1 MYCPFCGHQQ
11 PFKPLFC
18 CSCGKS
24 IKFLCDIDD
33 DEPGTTEAPGESA
46 LESFQTSP
54 SLKEKEERMCLKIKK
69 VTLKEKRKVV
79 KISVGLMRLQD
90 GGLKAARGT
99 VLPLLVQP
107 EVDATELQRAAE
119 QKLKA
124 FHRKLHGGPFLLL
137 YPDGTKINNIP
148 GTEVPFTLKEYKET
162 LGKAYQR
169 ITLYICAAEDFFTSS
184 QETNSESDLS
194 DSEEIIRRA
203 EAPGESALES
213 FQTSPSL
220 KEKEERMCFKK
231 KKAPLKEKRKVVK
244 ISVGLMRL
252 QDGGLK
258 AARGTVLPL
267 LVQPEVDATELQRAA
282 EQKLKAFHRKL
293 HGGPFLLLYPDGTKI
308 NNIPGTE
315 VPFTLKE
322 YKETLGKAYQ
332 RITLYICAAEDF
344 FTSSQETNSE
354 SDLSDSE
361 EIIRRGPLF
370 EAEAPGESALESF
383 QTSPSLKEKEE
394 RMRFK
399 KKKVTLKEKRKVVKI
414 SVGLMRLQ
422 DGGLKAA
429 RGTVLPLLVQ
439 PEVDATELQRA
450 AEQKLKAFHRKLHG
464 GPFLLLYPDG
474 TKINNIPG
482 TEVPFTLKEYKET
495 LGKAYQRITLYICAA
510 EDFFTSS
517 QETNSESDLSDS
529 EEIIRRGPLFEAEA
543 PGESALE
550 SFQTSPSLKEKEERM
565 RFKKKKVTLKEK
577 RKVVKI
583 SVGLMRLQDGGL
595 KAARGTVLP
604 LLVQPEV
611 DATELQRAA
620 EQKLKAFHRKL
631 HGGPF
636 LLLYPDGT
644 KINNIPGTEVP
655 FTLKEYKETLG
666 KAYQRI
672 TLYICAAEDFSNSSQ
687 ETNSESDLSDSEE
700 IIRRGPLFEAEAPGE
715 SALESFQ
722 TSPSLKEK
730 EERMR
735 FKKKKVTFQE
745 KRKVVKISVG
755 LMRLQDGGLKAA
767 RGTVMP
773 LLVQPEVD
781 ATELQRAAEQKLKAV
796 HTNLHSGPFLLLY
809 PDGTK
814 INNIPGTE
822 VPFSLKQYKEILG
835 KPFQRITLY
844 ICAAE
849 DFSNSSQETN
859 SESDLSDSEEIIRRD
874 VQQHHICKE
883 DEDEGQLCK
892 QEGQSNLYQAEPEP
906 PQIKEEPEEQCGGQ
920 EGERLVQNQDTDVKV
935 EIKSECRETAVDSES
950 NMFAFKEE
958 DPQYCHRNT
967 IRIPERQLHE
977 MDVLQRHDYK
987 MEEDD
992 PEPPQIK
999 EEPEELCCNEEGEQ
1013 LLLSQEPDV
1022 KVEFMSECEDS
1033 ENFMFEFKDET
1044 DQECSL
1050 QNIIDDSEAE
1060 PRNKATFSTSTESL
1074 LGDQETFDPPTSA
1087 GPSTLNRK
1095 RKRKTRLDAS
1105 DVMKAF
1111 LKIQQQQHEEFM
1123 RAEELHHQQETQMLE
1138 NWIKA
1143 DREMEERHLELQ
1155 RQTNHML
1162 ERIMTRLLD
1171 LVSPTHQKMSRAQ
1184 QTPHNFYSDNELMT
1198 EESKP

>member
-33 DEPGTTEAPGESA
+33 DEPGTRPLSEAEAPGESA

-194 DSEEIIRRA
+194 DSEEIIRRGPLFEA

-529 EEIIRRGPLFEAEA
+529 EEIIRR
-543 PGESALE
+543 
-550 SFQTSPSLKEKEERM
+550 
-565 RFKKKKVTLKEK
+565 
-577 RKVVKI
+577 
-583 SVGLMRLQDGGL
+583 
-595 KAARGTVLP
+595 
-604 LLVQPEV
+604 
-611 DATELQRAA
+611 
-620 EQKLKAFHRKL
+620 
-631 HGGPF
+631 
-636 LLLYPDGT
+636 
-644 KINNIPGTEVP
+644 
-655 FTLKEYKETLG
+655 
-666 KAYQRI
+666 
-672 TLYICAAEDFSNSSQ
+672 
-687 ETNSESDLSDSEE
+687 
-700 IIRRGPLFEAEAPGE
+700 AEAPGE

>member
-33 DEPGTTEAPGESA
+33 DEPGTT
-46 LESFQTSP
+46 
-54 SLKEKEERMCLKIKK
+54 
-69 VTLKEKRKVV
+69 
-79 KISVGLMRLQD
+79 
-90 GGLKAARGT
+90 
-99 VLPLLVQP
+99 
-107 EVDATELQRAAE
+107 
-119 QKLKA
+119 
-124 FHRKLHGGPFLLL
+124 
-137 YPDGTKINNIP
+137 
-148 GTEVPFTLKEYKET
+148 
-162 LGKAYQR
+162 
-169 ITLYICAAEDFFTSS
+169 
-184 QETNSESDLS
+184 
-194 DSEEIIRRA
+194 

-361 EIIRRGPLF
+361 EIIRR
-370 EAEAPGESALESF
+370 AEAPGESALESF

-529 EEIIRRGPLFEAEA
+529 EEIIRRAEA

-700 IIRRGPLFEAEAPGE
+700 IIRRAEAPGE

-849 DFSNSSQETN
+849 DFSNSY
-859 SESDLSDSEEIIRRD
+859 

-920 EGERLVQNQDTDVKV
+920 EGERLVQNQDTDV
-935 EIKSECRETAVDSES
+935 
-950 NMFAFKEE
+950 KEE

>member
-33 DEPGTTEAPGESA
+33 DEPGTT
-46 LESFQTSP
+46 
-54 SLKEKEERMCLKIKK
+54 
-69 VTLKEKRKVV
+69 
-79 KISVGLMRLQD
+79 
-90 GGLKAARGT
+90 
-99 VLPLLVQP
+99 
-107 EVDATELQRAAE
+107 
-119 QKLKA
+119 
-124 FHRKLHGGPFLLL
+124 
-137 YPDGTKINNIP
+137 
-148 GTEVPFTLKEYKET
+148 
-162 LGKAYQR
+162 
-169 ITLYICAAEDFFTSS
+169 
-184 QETNSESDLS
+184 
-194 DSEEIIRRA
+194 

-361 EIIRRGPLF
+361 EIIRR
-370 EAEAPGESALESF
+370 AEAPGESALESF

-529 EEIIRRGPLFEAEA
+529 EEIIRRAEA

-700 IIRRGPLFEAEAPGE
+700 IIRRAEAPGE

-849 DFSNSSQETN
+849 DFSNSY
-859 SESDLSDSEEIIRRD
+859 

>member
-184 QETNSESDLS
+184 
-194 DSEEIIRRA
+194 

-361 EIIRRGPLF
+361 EIIRR
-370 EAEAPGESALESF
+370 AEAPGESALESF

-529 EEIIRRGPLFEAEA
+529 EEIIRRAEA

-700 IIRRGPLFEAEAPGE
+700 IIRRAEAPGE

-849 DFSNSSQETN
+849 DFSNSY
-859 SESDLSDSEEIIRRD
+859 

-920 EGERLVQNQDTDVKV
+920 EGERLVQNQDTDV
-935 EIKSECRETAVDSES
+935 
-950 NMFAFKEE
+950 KEE

-1060 PRNKATFSTSTESL
+1060 PRNKA
-1074 LGDQETFDPPTSA
+1074 
-1087 GPSTLNRK
+1087 
-1095 RKRKTRLDAS
+1095 
-1105 DVMKAF
+1105 
-1111 LKIQQQQHEEFM
+1111 
-1123 RAEELHHQQETQMLE
+1123 
-1138 NWIKA
+1138 
-1143 DREMEERHLELQ
+1143 
-1155 RQTNHML
+1155 QT
-1162 ERIMTRLLD
+1162 
-1171 LVSPTHQKMSRAQ
+1171 
-1184 QTPHNFYSDNELMT
+1184 Y
-1198 EESKP
+1198 

>member
-33 DEPGTTEAPGESA
+33 DEPGTRPLSEAEAPGESA

-194 DSEEIIRRA
+194 DSEEIIRRGPLFEA

-672 TLYICAAEDFSNSSQ
+672 TLYICAAEDFSNS
-687 ETNSESDLSDSEE
+687 
-700 IIRRGPLFEAEAPGE
+700 
-715 SALESFQ
+715 
-722 TSPSLKEK
+722 
-730 EERMR
+730 
-735 FKKKKVTFQE
+735 
-745 KRKVVKISVG
+745 
-755 LMRLQDGGLKAA
+755 
-767 RGTVMP
+767 
-773 LLVQPEVD
+773 
-781 ATELQRAAEQKLKAV
+781 
-796 HTNLHSGPFLLLY
+796 Y
-809 PDGTK
+809 
-814 INNIPGTE
+814 
-822 VPFSLKQYKEILG
+822 
-835 KPFQRITLY
+835 
-844 ICAAE
+844 
-849 DFSNSSQETN
+849 
-859 SESDLSDSEEIIRRD
+859 

>member
-33 DEPGTTEAPGESA
+33 DEPGTT
-46 LESFQTSP
+46 
-54 SLKEKEERMCLKIKK
+54 
-69 VTLKEKRKVV
+69 
-79 KISVGLMRLQD
+79 
-90 GGLKAARGT
+90 
-99 VLPLLVQP
+99 
-107 EVDATELQRAAE
+107 
-119 QKLKA
+119 
-124 FHRKLHGGPFLLL
+124 
-137 YPDGTKINNIP
+137 
-148 GTEVPFTLKEYKET
+148 
-162 LGKAYQR
+162 
-169 ITLYICAAEDFFTSS
+169 
-184 QETNSESDLS
+184 
-194 DSEEIIRRA
+194 

-361 EIIRRGPLF
+361 EIIRR
-370 EAEAPGESALESF
+370 AEAPGESALESF

-529 EEIIRRGPLFEAEA
+529 EEIIRRAEA

-700 IIRRGPLFEAEAPGE
+700 IIRRAEAPGE

-849 DFSNSSQETN
+849 DFSNSY
-859 SESDLSDSEEIIRRD
+859 

-920 EGERLVQNQDTDVKV
+920 EGERLVQNQDTDV
-935 EIKSECRETAVDSES
+935 
-950 NMFAFKEE
+950 KEE

-1060 PRNKATFSTSTESL
+1060 PRNKA
-1074 LGDQETFDPPTSA
+1074 
-1087 GPSTLNRK
+1087 
-1095 RKRKTRLDAS
+1095 
-1105 DVMKAF
+1105 
-1111 LKIQQQQHEEFM
+1111 
-1123 RAEELHHQQETQMLE
+1123 
-1138 NWIKA
+1138 
-1143 DREMEERHLELQ
+1143 
-1155 RQTNHML
+1155 QT
-1162 ERIMTRLLD
+1162 
-1171 LVSPTHQKMSRAQ
+1171 
-1184 QTPHNFYSDNELMT
+1184 Y
-1198 EESKP
+1198 

>member
-33 DEPGTTEAPGESA
+33 DEPGTRPLSEAEAPGESA

-361 EIIRRGPLF
+361 EIIRR
-370 EAEAPGESALESF
+370 AEAPGESALESF

-529 EEIIRRGPLFEAEA
+529 EEIIRRAEA

-700 IIRRGPLFEAEAPGE
+700 IIRRAEAPGE

-849 DFSNSSQETN
+849 DFSNSY
-859 SESDLSDSEEIIRRD
+859 

-920 EGERLVQNQDTDVKV
+920 EGERLVQNQDTDV
-935 EIKSECRETAVDSES
+935 
-950 NMFAFKEE
+950 KEE

-1060 PRNKATFSTSTESL
+1060 PRNKA
-1074 LGDQETFDPPTSA
+1074 
-1087 GPSTLNRK
+1087 
-1095 RKRKTRLDAS
+1095 
-1105 DVMKAF
+1105 
-1111 LKIQQQQHEEFM
+1111 
-1123 RAEELHHQQETQMLE
+1123 
-1138 NWIKA
+1138 
-1143 DREMEERHLELQ
+1143 
-1155 RQTNHML
+1155 QT
-1162 ERIMTRLLD
+1162 
-1171 LVSPTHQKMSRAQ
+1171 
-1184 QTPHNFYSDNELMT
+1184 Y
-1198 EESKP
+1198 